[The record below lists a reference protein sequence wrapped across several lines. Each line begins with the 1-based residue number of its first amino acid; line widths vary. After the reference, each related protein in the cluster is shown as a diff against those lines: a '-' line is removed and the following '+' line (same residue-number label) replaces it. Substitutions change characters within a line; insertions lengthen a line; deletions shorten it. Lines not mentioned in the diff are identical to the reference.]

1 MTDIFL
7 APRRYIQRE
16 GILEEAG
23 KFVENFG
30 KRPLVLGDELVFSI
44 IRPVLEVRFAQAGL
58 ASSFV
63 LFGGECSQGEVKRLE
78 EIALG
83 RNTDLVIGTG
93 GGKALDTSRLLAD
106 RLKVPLIA
114 VPTSAATCSAASSVA
129 VIYENGVRQATV
141 NGKAA
146 DLVLVDSTVLS
157 RAPSRLLAAG
167 MGDSLAKWYEGK
179 PIYDLSTGHDLAT
192 QTAMA
197 LSTQIRE
204 IILANG
210 REAKRDVDEGRNS
223 AAVEKIVEAN
233 ILITGIISGLG
244 GFKLRVA
251 LAHAFLFGMTVL
263 PQMHRNLHGETV
275 SYGIIV
281 QLCMEKNEKELA
293 ILLPFFS
300 SIGLPLTSKELGMD
314 NAEDPL
320 FWEGLRRT
328 CAPGS
333 AAHFLPFPVDEQK
346 IYRAMLET
354 DERVGQFKKT
364 WGPNI

>member
-16 GILEEAG
+16 GILAEAG
-23 KFVENFG
+23 SYVKDFG
-30 KRPLVLGDELVFSI
+30 SRPLVLGDELVFSI
-44 IRPVLEVRFAQAGL
+44 IRPGLESRFAQVGL

-63 LFGGECSQGEVKRLE
+63 LFGGECSQGEVSRLE
-78 EIALG
+78 EIG
-83 RNTDLVIGTG
+83 RERNTDLVVGTG

-114 VPTSAATCSAASSVA
+114 IPTSAATCSAASSVS
-129 VIYENGVRQATV
+129 VIYEKGVRQATIG
-141 NGKAA
+141 GKAA

-179 PIYDLSTGHDLAT
+179 PIYDLSTVHDLAT

-197 LSTQIRE
+197 ISTQIRE
-204 IILANG
+204 IILAWG

-233 ILITGIISGLG
+233 ILITGVISGLAG
-244 GFKLRVA
+244 SKLRVA
-251 LAHAFLFGMTVL
+251 LAHSLLFGMSIL
-263 PQMHRNLHGETV
+263 PQVHQNLHGEIV
-275 SYGIIV
+275 SYGIVV

-293 ILLPFFS
+293 VLLPFFS
-300 SIGLPLTSKELGMD
+300 TLGLPLTSKELGMD
-314 NAEDPL
+314 NTEDPR

-333 AAHFLPFPVDEQK
+333 AVHSLPFPVDEQK
-346 IYRAMLET
+346 IYRAMLEA
-354 DERVGQFKKT
+354 DERARQFLS
-364 WGPNI
+364 

>member
-93 GGKALDTSRLLAD
+93 GGKALDTSRLLAE

-300 SIGLPLTSKELGMD
+300 SLGLPLASRDLGMD

-333 AAHFLPFPVDEQK
+333 AVHSLPFPVHEQK
-346 IYRAMLET
+346 VYQAMREA
-354 DERVGQFKKT
+354 DERARQF
-364 WGPNI
+364 NQRN

>member
-16 GILEEAG
+16 GVLEEAG
-23 KFVENFG
+23 NFLKNFG
-30 KRPLVLGDELVFSI
+30 TRPLVLGDELVFSI
-44 IRPVLEVRFAQAGL
+44 IRPVLENRLAQAGL

-63 LFGGECSQGEVKRLE
+63 LFGGECSPGEVIRLE

-114 VPTSAATCSAASSVA
+114 IPTSAATCSAASSVA
-129 VIYENGVRQATV
+129 VIYEKGVRQATV

-197 LSTQIRE
+197 ISTQIRE
-204 IILANG
+204 IILAWG
-210 REAKRDVDEGRNS
+210 RGAKQDVDEGRNS

-244 GFKLRVA
+244 GSKLRVA

-275 SYGIIV
+275 SYGIVV
-281 QLCMEKNEKELA
+281 QLCMEKNERELA

-300 SIGLPLTSKELGMD
+300 SLGLPLTSKELGMD
-314 NAEDPL
+314 NAEDPR

-333 AAHFLPFPVDEQK
+333 AVHSLPFPVDEQK
-346 IYRAMLET
+346 VYRAMLEA
-354 DERVGQFKKT
+354 DERAREFKT
-364 WGPNI
+364 R

>member
-23 KFVENFG
+23 KFVKDFG
-30 KRPLVLGDELVFSI
+30 SRPLVLGDELVFSI
-44 IRPVLEVRFAQAGL
+44 IRPVLEGRLAQSGL

-63 LFGGECSQGEVKRLE
+63 LFGGECSEGEVKRLE
-78 EIALG
+78 EIARG

-106 RLKVPLIA
+106 RLKVPLITI
-114 VPTSAATCSAASSVA
+114 PTSAATCSAASSVA
-129 VIYENGVRQATV
+129 VIYEKGVRRTTV
-141 NGKAA
+141 NSRAA

-157 RAPSRLLAAG
+157 RAPFRLLAAG

-197 LSTQIRE
+197 LSTQTRE
-204 IILANG
+204 LILAYG
-210 REAKRDVDEGRNS
+210 REAKRDVDEGGNS

-251 LAHAFLFGMTVL
+251 LAHSLLFGMTVL

-275 SYGIIV
+275 SYGIVV
-281 QLCMEKNEKELA
+281 QLCLEKNEKELA

-300 SIGLPLTSKELGMD
+300 SIGLPLTLKELGMD

-333 AAHFLPFPVDEQK
+333 AVHLLPFPVDEQK
-346 IYRAMLET
+346 IYRAMLEA
-354 DERVGQFKKT
+354 DERAGQFKKT
-364 WGPNI
+364 

>member
-23 KFVENFG
+23 NYVKNFG
-30 KRPLVLGDELVFSI
+30 SRLLVLGDELVFSI
-44 IRPVLEVRFAQAGL
+44 IRPVLESRLARAGL

-63 LFGGECSQGEVKRLE
+63 LFGGECSQGEVIRLE

-83 RNTDLVIGTG
+83 RNTDLVVGTG

-114 VPTSAATCSAASSVA
+114 IPTSAATCSAASSVA
-129 VIYENGVRQATV
+129 VIYEKGVRQATV

-146 DLVLVDSTVLS
+146 DLVLVDSIVLS

-179 PIYDLSTGHDLAT
+179 PIYDLNTGHDLAT

-197 LSTQIRE
+197 VSTQIRE
-204 IILANG
+204 IILACG
-210 REAKRDVDEGRNS
+210 REAKRDVDDGRNS
-223 AAVEKIVEAN
+223 PAVEKIVEAN
-233 ILITGIISGLG
+233 ILITGVISGLAG
-244 GFKLRVA
+244 SRLRVA
-251 LAHAFLFGMTVL
+251 LAHALLFGMTVL

-275 SYGIIV
+275 SYGIVV
-281 QLCMEKNEKELA
+281 QLCLEKNEKELA
-293 ILLPFFS
+293 TLLPFFS
-300 SIGLPLTSKELGMD
+300 SLGLPLTSKELGMD
-314 NAEDPL
+314 NAEDPR

-333 AAHFLPFPVDEQK
+333 AVHSLPFPVDEQK
-346 IYRAMLET
+346 IYRAMREA
-354 DERVGQFKKT
+354 DERARPFKT
-364 WGPNI
+364 R

>member
-16 GILEEAG
+16 GVLEEAG
-23 KFVENFG
+23 NFVKDFG
-30 KRPLVLGDELVFSI
+30 SRPLILGDELVLSI
-44 IRPVLEVRFAQAGL
+44 IRPVLEERLAQVGL
-58 ASSFV
+58 GSSLV
-63 LFGGECSQGEVKRLE
+63 LFGGECSQGEVNRLE

-93 GGKALDTSRLLAD
+93 GGKALDTSRLLAE

-129 VIYENGVRQATV
+129 VIYQKGVRQTTV

-179 PIYDLSTGHDLAT
+179 LIYDLSTGHDLAT

-197 LSTQIRE
+197 LSTQVRE
-204 IILANG
+204 IILAWG

-223 AAVEKIVEAN
+223 PAVEKIVEAN

-244 GFKLRVA
+244 GSKLRVA
-251 LAHAFLFGMTVL
+251 LAHALLFGMSVL

-293 ILLPFFS
+293 IMLPFFS
-300 SIGLPLTSKELGMD
+300 SLGLPLTSKELGMD
-314 NAEDPL
+314 NAEDPC

-333 AAHFLPFPVDEQK
+333 GVHSLPFPVDEQK
-346 IYRAMLET
+346 IYRAMLEA
-354 DERVGQFKKT
+354 DERARQFNKT
-364 WGPNI
+364 